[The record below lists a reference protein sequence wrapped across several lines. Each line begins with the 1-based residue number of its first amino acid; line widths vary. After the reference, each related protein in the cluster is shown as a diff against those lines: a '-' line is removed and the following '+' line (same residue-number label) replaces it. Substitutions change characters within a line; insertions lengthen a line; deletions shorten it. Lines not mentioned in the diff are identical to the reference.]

1 MIKKASVLRQAFDE
15 FREKVSDSLDKAV
28 NEWAP
33 EAYQDLGIALNLTGY
48 PKVDVYSDNESIIII
63 ADVVKHKK
71 ENVKVKIEDYTLTIE
86 GTAREGYHIPTM
98 RAQSQTEADNS
109 SNNFYYPRFILK
121 EIKLSNF
128 KRSFILSEEMDVNN
142 VKAKFLDSGFLE
154 IIIPRKTTQTA
165 TAKEIK
171 IQ

>member
-86 GTAREGYHIPTM
+86 GTAREGYHVAGM
-98 RAQSQTEADNS
+98 RVQSQSDADIS
-109 SNNFYYPRFILK
+109 I
-121 EIKLSNF
+121 
-128 KRSFILSEEMDVNN
+128 
-142 VKAKFLDSGFLE
+142 
-154 IIIPRKTTQTA
+154 
-165 TAKEIK
+165 
-171 IQ
+171 